1 MGIAN
6 LDRRKHDIIV
16 ELKASCQ
23 SSSVNSSNL
32 LGGGPPVLFTK
43 ISIEPKLFVASSKNF
58 LISLGKF
65 KSAL

>member
-43 ISIEPKLFVASSKNF
+43 ISIEPKLFVASS
-58 LISLGKF
+58 
-65 KSAL
+65 